1 MSKMLFVRWQSFAF
15 WPSAIAFL
23 DAADRVEEIAEGE
36 LHELHPA
43 SLRLVTPDKGWMISL
58 RQELLWSRRR
68 RIWLLQGLCGT
79 YLGASE
85 LGVTLA
91 DVSVSAAGCL
101 VSVSLLCSGQDL
113 LDAV

>member
-1 MSKMLFVRWQSFAF
+1 MFEFRWQTCPFGPYSAVAF
-15 WPSAIAFL
+15 F

-36 LHELHPA
+36 LHELNSA
-43 SLRLVTPDKGWMISL
+43 SFGLITPDEGWMSSL
-58 RQELLWSRRR
+58 RQELLWSRCR

-91 DVSVSAAGCL
+91 DVSCAAGCL
-101 VSVSLLCSGQDL
+101 VSVSLLCSGQNL